1 MIIRGL
7 YHTPLSSLELCK
19 DMGFTH
25 THLLLENGM
34 GEEFYA
40 KAHALGLHCLISE
53 GKVGMTL
60 VQFLAGREPCPECL
74 IAMPDEPN
82 LRNIKP
88 QVVKAISDTFRAL
101 GWQTFCA
108 LSFIRS
114 YRGYENVASH
124 IGFSQYEDWTT
135 WRRLKMLVR
144 LELFRI
150 KSKAKILAIM
160 PVKPGKL
167 VGHWRWWVKWIKP
180 DGVMW
185 YSATPTQESPPWSDK
200 DLIDDIDSQHL
211 LKSFNLEHSNAQ

>member
-150 KSKAKILAIM
+150 KSKAKILAII

-167 VGHWRWWVKWIKP
+167 ARHYSTWKNLIRT
-180 DGVMW
+180 DGYFF
-185 YSATPTQESPPWSDK
+185 YSFTPNQENPPWASVDVSELPYVQEILGRINR
-200 DLIDDIDSQHL
+200 D
-211 LKSFNLEHSNAQ
+211 

>member
-1 MIIRGL
+1 MSEGKWIKGL

-19 DMGFTH
+19 DMGFSH
-25 THLLLENGM
+25 AHLLLENGM

-40 KAHALGLHCLISE
+40 KAHVLGLHCMISE
-53 GKVGMTL
+53 GTEGKTIIE
-60 VQFLAGREPCPECL
+60 FLGGRNPCPDCFVTC
-74 IAMPDEPN
+74 PDEPN
-82 LRNIKP
+82 LRKIKP

-114 YRGYENVASH
+114 YRGYENVASY

-135 WRRLKMLVR
+135 WRWLKMRVR

-167 VGHWRWWVKWIKP
+167 ARH
-180 DGVMW
+180 
-185 YSATPTQESPPWSDK
+185 YSTWKGLIQTNGYFFYSFTPNHEGPPWASVDVSK
-200 DLIDDIDSQHL
+200 LPYVQEILRRINRD
-211 LKSFNLEHSNAQ
+211 